1 MSATSLRV
9 LVVED
14 NAVLRANLDAMFK
27 DHDIVSS
34 FAADGLSG
42 LQAALADP
50 PDVLV
55 LDLGLPGLDGL
66 RVCERLRSEA
76 DRHIPVLMLTA
87 RDGLC
92 DKLRGFQSGA
102 DDYLVK
108 PFAGA
113 ELLARCRALVQR
125 NRSDTCHVLRIGSLS
140 INRRSGI
147 VRRGGHDLR
156 LQPIPQALLL
166 ALAEAWPRTLTRSEL
181 IERIWGDSPPNSD
194 PLRTHLY
201 MLRQA
206 LDRPFTASLLKTVY
220 GVGFRLEAD
229 S

>member
-1 MSATSLRV
+1 MTASPLRL

-14 NAVLRANLDAMFK
+14 NPLLRTQLAGLLSTEGIEAD
-27 DHDIVSS
+27 
-34 FAADGLSG
+34 FASDGLSG
-42 LQAALADP
+42 LQMALASP

-66 RVCERLRSEA
+66 RLCERLRAEA
-76 DRHIPVLMLTA
+76 DRHVPVLMLTA
-87 RDGLC
+87 RDALE
-92 DKLRGFQSGA
+92 DKLQGFRAGA

-113 ELLARCRALVQR
+113 ELLARCIALSQRHRAGQ
-125 NRSDTCHVLRIGSLS
+125 THMLRIGTLQ
-140 INRRSGI
+140 IDRRHGI
-147 VRRGGHDLR
+147 AHRDGRPLELHATSY
-156 LQPIPQALLL
+156 QILL

-181 IERIWGDSPPNSD
+181 IQRLWNDAPPESD

-201 MLRQA
+201 FLRQA
-206 LDRPFTASLLKTVY
+206 LDKPFATPMLKTVH

-229 S
+229 A